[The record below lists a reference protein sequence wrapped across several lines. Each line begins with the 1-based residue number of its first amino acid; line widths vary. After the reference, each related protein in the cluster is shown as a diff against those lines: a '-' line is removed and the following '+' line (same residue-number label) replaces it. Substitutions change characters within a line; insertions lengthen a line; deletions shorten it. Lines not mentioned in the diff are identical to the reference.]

1 MKSGPFATDS
11 KVKNARSF
19 PANGLARWT
28 MPVVRIAP
36 IAFLVAEIR
45 MHPRS
50 AWPISWIHQLSPT
63 FHPAHFSTIKIP
75 FLVTHNLY
83 SEC

>member
-36 IAFLVAEIR
+36 IAFLVAAIR
-45 MHPRS
+45 MHP
-50 AWPISWIHQLSPT
+50 Q
-63 FHPAHFSTIKIP
+63 
-75 FLVTHNLY
+75 
-83 SEC
+83 